1 MQIDIIITF
10 VFSVFFLTITPGPDI
25 AYVFFKSVSHG
36 KIEGF
41 KLTFGL
47 TTGLFIHT
55 LLVVFGVSK
64 ILNSNEIYFDIIKYF
79 GFLYFMYLFFTSFF
93 QKNDIKNDGKF
104 KRNSFVTGLMMN
116 LLNPKVAIF
125 FIAFFPGFI
134 FDDSLSINL
143 QFFILGLIFWFI
155 ATSVFLLVT
164 IFSEKINSSFE
175 NFVNKEILKYLQSLI
190 YFFIA
195 VYILI

>member
-1 MQIDIIITF
+1 MQIDVIITF
-10 VFSVFFLTITPGPDI
+10 IFSVFFLTITPGPDI
-25 AYVFFKSVSHG
+25 AYVFFKSASHG

-41 KLTFGL
+41 KLSFGL

-64 ILNSNEIYFDIIKYF
+64 ILNSNEFYFDIIKYF
-79 GFLYFMYLFFTSFF
+79 GFIYFMYLFLTSFF
-93 QKNDIKNDGKF
+93 LKNDIRNEGRF
-104 KRNSFVTGLMMN
+104 KSNSFVTGLMMN

-125 FIAFFPGFI
+125 FIAFFPGFM
-134 FDDSLSINL
+134 FNDSLSINL

-164 IFSEKINSSFE
+164 IFSEKINSSFD
-175 NFVNKEILKYLQSLI
+175 NFLNKKILKYLQSLM
-190 YFFIA
+190 YLFIA

>member
-10 VFSVFFLTITPGPDI
+10 IFSVFFLTITPGPDI
-25 AYVFFKSVSHG
+25 AYVFFKSASHG

-47 TTGLFIHT
+47 TTGLFIHA

-143 QFFILGLIFWFI
+143 QFLILGLIFWFI

-175 NFVNKEILKYLQSLI
+175 NFVNKEMLKYLQSLM

>member
-1 MQIDIIITF
+1 MQIDVIITF
-10 VFSVFFLTITPGPDI
+10 IFSVFFLTITPGPDI
-25 AYVFFKSVSHG
+25 AYVFFKSASHG

-41 KLTFGL
+41 KLSFGL

-64 ILNSNEIYFDIIKYF
+64 ILNSNEFYFDIIKYF
-79 GFLYFMYLFFTSFF
+79 GFIYFMYLFLTSFF
-93 QKNDIKNDGKF
+93 LKNDIRNEGRF
-104 KRNSFVTGLMMN
+104 KSNSFVTGLMMN

-125 FIAFFPGFI
+125 FIAFLPGFM

-164 IFSEKINSSFE
+164 IFSEKINSSFD
-175 NFVNKEILKYLQSLI
+175 NFLNKKILKYLQSLM
-190 YFFIA
+190 YLFIA

>member
-1 MQIDIIITF
+1 MQIDVIITF
-10 VFSVFFLTITPGPDI
+10 IFSVFFLTITPGPDI
-25 AYVFFKSVSHG
+25 AYVFFKSDYHK

-41 KLTFGL
+41 KLSFGL

-79 GFLYFMYLFFTSFF
+79 GFMYFMYLFFTSFF
-93 QKNDIKNDGKF
+93 LKNDIKNEDKF
-104 KRNSFVTGLMMN
+104 NRNSFVTGLMMN

-164 IFSEKINSSFE
+164 IFSEKINTSFD
-175 NFVNKEILKYLQSLI
+175 NFVNKEILKYLQSLM

>member
-1 MQIDIIITF
+1 MQIDVIITF
-10 VFSVFFLTITPGPDI
+10 IFSVFFLTITPGPDI
-25 AYVFFKSVSHG
+25 AYVFFKSASHG

-41 KLTFGL
+41 KLSFGL

-64 ILNSNEIYFDIIKYF
+64 ILNSNEFYFDIIKYF
-79 GFLYFMYLFFTSFF
+79 GFIYFMYLFLKSFF
-93 QKNDIKNDGKF
+93 LKNDIRNEGRF
-104 KRNSFVTGLMMN
+104 KSNSFVTGLMMN

-125 FIAFFPGFI
+125 FIAFFPGFM
-134 FDDSLSINL
+134 FNDSLSINL

-155 ATSVFLLVT
+155 ATSVFLLVA
-164 IFSEKINSSFE
+164 IFSEKINSSFD
-175 NFVNKEILKYLQSLI
+175 NFLNKKILKYLQSLM
-190 YFFIA
+190 YLFIA

>member
-1 MQIDIIITF
+1 MQIDVIITF
-10 VFSVFFLTITPGPDI
+10 IFSVFFLTITPGPDI
-25 AYVFFKSVSHG
+25 AYVFFKSASHG

-41 KLTFGL
+41 KLSFGL

-64 ILNSNEIYFDIIKYF
+64 ILNSNEFYFDIIKYF
-79 GFLYFMYLFFTSFF
+79 GFIYFMYLFLTSFF
-93 QKNDIKNDGKF
+93 LKNDIRNEGRF
-104 KRNSFVTGLMMN
+104 KSNSFVTGLMMN

-125 FIAFFPGFI
+125 FIAFFPGFM
-134 FDDSLSINL
+134 FNDSLSINL

-164 IFSEKINSSFE
+164 IFSEKINS
-175 NFVNKEILKYLQSLI
+175 NFDNFLNKKILKYLQSLM
-190 YFFIA
+190 YLFIA

>member
-1 MQIDIIITF
+1 MQTDVIITF
-10 VFSVFFLTITPGPDI
+10 IFSVFFLTITPGPDI
-25 AYVFFKSVSHG
+25 AYVFFKSASHG

-41 KLTFGL
+41 KLSFGL

-64 ILNSNEIYFDIIKYF
+64 ILNSNEFYFDIIKYF
-79 GFLYFMYLFFTSFF
+79 GFIYFMYLFLTSFF
-93 QKNDIKNDGKF
+93 LKNDIRNEGRF
-104 KRNSFVTGLMMN
+104 KSNSFVTGLMMN

-125 FIAFFPGFI
+125 FIAFLPGFM
-134 FDDSLSINL
+134 FNDSLSINL

-175 NFVNKEILKYLQSLI
+175 YYLNKKILKYLQSLM
-190 YFFIA
+190 YLFIA

>member
-1 MQIDIIITF
+1 MQIDVIITF
-10 VFSVFFLTITPGPDI
+10 IFSVFFLTITPGPDI
-25 AYVFFKSVSHG
+25 AYVFFKSASHG

-41 KLTFGL
+41 KLSFGL

-64 ILNSNEIYFDIIKYF
+64 ILNSNVFYFDIIKYF
-79 GFLYFMYLFFTSFF
+79 GFVYFMYLFLTSFF
-93 QKNDIKNDGKF
+93 LKNDIRNEGRF
-104 KRNSFVTGLMMN
+104 KSNSFVTGLMMN

-125 FIAFFPGFI
+125 FIAFFPGFM
-134 FDDSLSINL
+134 FNDSLSINL

-155 ATSVFLLVT
+155 ATSVFLLVA
-164 IFSEKINSSFE
+164 IFSEKINSSFD
-175 NFVNKEILKYLQSLI
+175 NFLNKKILKYLQSLM
-190 YFFIA
+190 YLFIA

>member
-1 MQIDIIITF
+1 MQIDVIITF
-10 VFSVFFLTITPGPDI
+10 IFSVFFLTITPGPDI
-25 AYVFFKSVSHG
+25 AYVFFKSASHG

-41 KLTFGL
+41 KLSFGL

-64 ILNSNEIYFDIIKYF
+64 ILNSNEFYFDIIKYF
-79 GFLYFMYLFFTSFF
+79 GFVYFMYLFLTSFF
-93 QKNDIKNDGKF
+93 LKNDIRNEGRF
-104 KRNSFVTGLMMN
+104 KSNSFVTGLMMN

-125 FIAFFPGFI
+125 FIAFFPGFM
-134 FDDSLSINL
+134 FNDSLSINL

-155 ATSVFLLVT
+155 ATSVFLLVA
-164 IFSEKINSSFE
+164 IFSEKINSSFD
-175 NFVNKEILKYLQSLI
+175 NFLNKKILKYLQSLM
-190 YFFIA
+190 YLFIA